1 MASSSSSDKNA
12 EFARLFNLFE
22 MLANRKARMAAA
34 GSTSLDDTYAIT
46 IPADLE
52 PVVRSLATVVPPR
65 DIPSTRRRRNTV
77 AALGRPPS
85 LDDDSDSES
94 DESIAKFPLG
104 DKSFMFTFKMMIHKL
119 YQVDEWATKV
129 REVLEKSQIEYKPL
143 AEQEFIRV
151 ATTTAPAVDRPA
163 NGRVHFK
170 AEVSVGGR
178 KSLPLAPSRTRSHS
192 VAALTRP
199 AATNIRAPSAATPT
213 IIPTETRATKKRC
226 VGRRKSVSGP
236 LSPASPIGEGWI
248 YDAAVSAAE
257 LPERVPAD
265 PIRAFPSSATTTT
278 AGRPRPRP
286 RYQSLETGNR
296 KMGFGPRRIV
306 SAITSKD
313 AANAV
318 VAAVDSSAFRTAT
331 KRRLSQ

>member
-1 MASSSSSDKNA
+1 MASSPSDKNA

-143 AEQEFIRV
+143 AEQELIRV
-151 ATTTAPAVDRPA
+151 ATTTAPAVERPA

-192 VAALTRP
+192 VAAPTRP
-199 AATNIRAPSAATPT
+199 AATNNIRAPLQTPT
-213 IIPTETRATKKRC
+213 ITIASTETRATKKRC

-236 LSPASPIGEGWI
+236 LSPAEGWF

-257 LPERVPAD
+257 LPERLPAD
-265 PIRAFPSSATTTT
+265 PIRAFPSSTPTT

-296 KMGFGPRRIV
+296 KMGMGFGPRRIV

-318 VAAVDSSAFRTAT
+318 VAAVDASAFRTAT